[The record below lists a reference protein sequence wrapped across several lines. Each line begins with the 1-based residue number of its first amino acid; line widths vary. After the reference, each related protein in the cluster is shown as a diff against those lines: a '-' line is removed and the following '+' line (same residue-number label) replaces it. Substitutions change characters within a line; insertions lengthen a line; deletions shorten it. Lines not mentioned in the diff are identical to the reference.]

1 MHENVFIDN
10 NDQMLLNDFI
20 IVMQE
25 YNKFGDNL

>member
-20 IVMQE
+20 TVMQE